1 MKEKLRCG
9 ETHYGDSPY
18 RSDVHGILLH
28 GRRGRLLSVLYTA
41 GGAGPHPTVLLL
53 HGIPGCEK
61 NIDLAQELRCA
72 GFHVLLFH
80 YSGSWG
86 SDGDYALKLYFA
98 DDGEDIWDIA
108 KKYKTS
114 VSAVM
119 EENDLGGDSVSGRML
134 LIPIV

>member
-1 MKEKLRCG
+1 MDEEKPVER
-9 ETHYGDSPY
+9 
-18 RSDVHGILLH
+18 
-28 GRRGRLLSVLYTA
+28 
-41 GGAGPHPTVLLL
+41 
-53 HGIPGCEK
+53 
-61 NIDLAQELRCA
+61 
-72 GFHVLLFH
+72 
-80 YSGSWG
+80 
-86 SDGDYALKLYFA
+86 DGDYALKLYFA